1 MAATKINGIATQ
13 NQLDDNNECDYGYF
27 YDIEDI
33 PDKPIIVY
41 VSFIEDDE
49 LDTNIST
56 YKNQP
61 KPTQIDGNKL
71 INALISVSIITVI
84 IIYILIII

>member
-1 MAATKINGIATQ
+1 MTATNVNGIATQ
-13 NQLDDNNECDYGYF
+13 NQFDDNNGYGYF

-33 PDKPIIVY
+33 PDKPTIVY

-49 LDTNIST
+49 LDADIST
-56 YKNQP
+56 YTTQP
-61 KPTQIDGNKL
+61 NPPQIDGNKL

-84 IIYILIII
+84 IIYIFIII